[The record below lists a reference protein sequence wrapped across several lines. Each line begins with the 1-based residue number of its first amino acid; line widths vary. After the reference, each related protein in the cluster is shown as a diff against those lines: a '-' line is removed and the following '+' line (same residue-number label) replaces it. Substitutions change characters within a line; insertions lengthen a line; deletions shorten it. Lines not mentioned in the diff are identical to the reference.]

1 VTKIYDA
8 VVVGGGIVGSAI
20 FRDLSLHNLN
30 TLLIDKYD
38 FSSQTS
44 HRSSKML
51 HGGIRYLENLDFE
64 LISEALSEKNLW
76 IKLAPHLC
84 YESPFYLPIFKNS
97 KQSLWKISIG
107 LKVYDFLSS
116 FNNTPHKILNK
127 KTTITNFK
135 NLKSNNLTGAGLYYD
150 GIVNDSK
157 LNLEVIYDG
166 LFNTNSKAQ
175 NYTEI
180 TGVEYHNDHYKLSLL
195 DTLTLKKSTVI
206 SKELIF
212 ATGPFTDQLL
222 SKFIPSIW
230 HNCLLPSKG
239 IHLWIDKEKFNIDYS
254 LVMIDKQGRLIFI
267 IPHENAILVGTTE
280 TEVKEN
286 FFNIEANNDE
296 KVYLLNQ
303 VNEYFPSL
311 NLNESSIISSFAGVR
326 PLVMENPNQSRANTA
341 RNHKYFQ
348 PFSNMHVIVGGKYT
362 TFRTMGQEISR
373 TIIERNNIAYSS
385 LKSIQKL
392 RQISTVIQ
400 YKKGSINKEKIIQIL
415 KNEYVKTFSDLIIRR
430 LGISNKN
437 GWNEEI
443 SFNQYFIEL
452 LPVLNQFIKVTES
465 DIIEF

>member
-1 VTKIYDA
+1 MTKIYDA

-326 PLVMENPNQSRANTA
+326 PLVMENPNQSRENTA

>member
-1 VTKIYDA
+1 
-8 VVVGGGIVGSAI
+8 
-20 FRDLSLHNLN
+20 
-30 TLLIDKYD
+30 
-38 FSSQTS
+38 
-44 HRSSKML
+44 
-51 HGGIRYLENLDFE
+51 
-64 LISEALSEKNLW
+64 
-76 IKLAPHLC
+76 
-84 YESPFYLPIFKNS
+84 
-97 KQSLWKISIG
+97 
-107 LKVYDFLSS
+107 VYDFLSS

>member
-1 VTKIYDA
+1 VTIIYDA
-8 VVVGGGIVGSAI
+8 VVIGGGIVGSAI

-64 LISEALSEKNLW
+64 LISEALNEKNLW

-84 YESPFYLPIFKNS
+84 YEKPFYLPIFKNS

-127 KTTITNFK
+127 KTIINNFK
-135 NLKSNNLTGAGLYYD
+135 HLKSNQLKGAGLYYD

-166 LFNTNSKAQ
+166 LLNSHSKAQ

-180 TGVEYHNDHYKLSLL
+180 TELEHCNNHYKLSLI
-195 DTLTLKKSTVI
+195 DTVTLKKSTVM
-206 SKELIF
+206 SKELVF

-222 SKFIPSIW
+222 SKFIPGIW
-230 HNCLLPSKG
+230 HDCLLPSKG
-239 IHLWIDKEKFNIDYS
+239 VHLWIDKEKFNIDHS
-254 LVMIDKQGRLIFI
+254 LVMIDKKGRLVFI
-267 IPHENAILVGTTE
+267 IPHENAVLVGTTE
-280 TEVKEN
+280 SEVKEN
-286 FFNIEANNDE
+286 FFNIKASTNE

-303 VNEYFPSL
+303 LNEYFPSL
-311 NLNESSIISSFAGVR
+311 NLNEDSILSSFAGVR
-326 PLVMENPNQSRANTA
+326 PLVKKDSNQNRASTA

-385 LKSIQKL
+385 IKSIQKL
-392 RQISTVIQ
+392 RQKSIIVQ
-400 YKKGSINKEKIIQIL
+400 YKKGSITKDNITEIL
-415 KNEYVKTFSDLIIRR
+415 RSEYVRTFSDLIIRR
-430 LGISNKN
+430 LGISNKKY
-437 GWNEEI
+437 WKEEVG
-443 SFNQYFIEL
+443 FNQYFIEL
-452 LPVLNQFIKVTES
+452 LPVLNQFIKVTEA
-465 DIIEF
+465 DIIDF

>member
-1 VTKIYDA
+1 MTKIYDA

-64 LISEALSEKNLW
+64 LIAEALSEKNLW

-84 YESPFYLPIFKNS
+84 YESPFYLPIYKNS

-107 LKVYDFLSS
+107 LKIYDFLSS
-116 FNNTPHKILNK
+116 FKNTPHDILNK
-127 KTTITNFK
+127 KKTITNFQ
-135 NLKSNNLTGAGLYYD
+135 NLKSTNLKGSGLYYD

-166 LFNTNSKAQ
+166 LFNSNSKAQ

-180 TGVEYHNDHYKLSLL
+180 TGFEHHNDYYKLCLL
-195 DTLTLKKSTVI
+195 DTLTLKETIVI
-206 SKELIF
+206 SKELVF
-212 ATGPFTDQLL
+212 AAGPFTDQLL
-222 SKFIPSIW
+222 SKFIPGIW
-230 HNCLLPSKG
+230 RDCLLPSKG

-254 LVMIDKQGRLIFI
+254 LVMIDRKGRLIFI
-267 IPHENAILVGTTE
+267 IPHQNAILVGTTE

-286 FFNIEANNDE
+286 FFNIKANNDE
-296 KVYLLNQ
+296 IAYLLNQ
-303 VNEYFPSL
+303 VNEYFPNL
-311 NLNESSIISSFAGVR
+311 NLNENSIISSFAGVR
-326 PLVMENPNQSRANTA
+326 PLVMENTNQSRANTA

-400 YKKGSINKEKIIQIL
+400 YKKGNINKEKIVQIL
-415 KNEYVKTFSDLIIRR
+415 RNEYVKTFSDLIIRR
-430 LGISNKN
+430 LGISNKDY
-437 GWNEEI
+437 WDEEI

-452 LPVLNQFIKVTES
+452 LPVLNQFIEVTES